1 MVRKMIKRTCLG
13 AATATLLLAPLSLA
27 SFAADL
33 RTIEVPGERAY
44 PESISAA
51 SDGTLYVSSF
61 ASGGVFRVKP
71 GATKAEEW
79 IKPAAFGTRSI
90 FGVLVD
96 EKAGVLWVCSNDISA
111 IGVPGPGSATGSHLM
126 SFDLATGEGK
136 ASVELPG
143 QAAIC
148 NDIARAPDGT
158 LFVTNS
164 LAPQI
169 LRLGP
174 GQTTFEIWVEDA
186 QFEQPDK
193 GGAGLDGIAIGD
205 DGNIYV
211 NNYTTG
217 SFFRVAVKGGAAS
230 PVTKLNTSRALKNP
244 DGLRPAGGGAFIMAE
259 GGTTVDRV
267 TIKGDHVE
275 IETLKGDLTGPT
287 GVALVGNTL
296 WTTEGQL
303 SHLFDPKAGPPRLPF
318 RVVGTEMQ
326 K

>member
-1 MVRKMIKRTCLG
+1 MEL
-13 AATATLLLAPLSLA
+13 
-27 SFAADL
+27 
-33 RTIEVPGERAY
+33 PGERAY

-61 ASGGVFRVKP
+61 ASGGVWRIKP
-71 GATKAEEW
+71 GSKVEEW

-96 EKAGVLWVCSNDISA
+96 EKGGVLWVCSNDISG
-111 IGVPGPGSATGSHLM
+111 IGVPGPGSATGSHLK

-136 ASVELPG
+136 ASVALPG

-148 NDIARAPDGT
+148 NDIARAADGS
-158 LFVTNS
+158 LLVTNS

-169 LRLGP
+169 LKLKP
-174 GQTTFEIWVEDA
+174 GASAFEVWVEDTV
-186 QFEQPDK
+186 FEQPGD
-193 GGAGLDGIAIGD
+193 GGAGLDGIAFGS

-217 SFFRVAVKGGAAS
+217 SFFRVAVKDGAAGA
-230 PVTKLNTSRALKNP
+230 VTKLKTSRALKNP
-244 DGLRPAGGGAFIMAE
+244 DGLRPAGGGAFVMAE

-267 TIKGDHVE
+267 TIKGDEVE
-275 IETLKGDLTGPT
+275 IETLKGDLSGPT